1 MKNKST
7 LFLVQA
13 ALIAAVYVVLTLV
26 FAPFSYGEIQ
36 VRISEALTILPF
48 FTPAA
53 IPGLFVGCILAN
65 LLGGAI
71 PLDIAFGS
79 IATLIGAVFTYK
91 LRNSNKWLA
100 PVPPIVANAVL
111 VPFVLRYGYS
121 VNLPIP
127 LMMLT
132 VGAGEIISCGIF
144 GMVLLTALSKYK
156 NTLFGKQAA
165 AQINSKSQIP
175 GKESHKNDFLH
186 RVFLYFT
193 HIFQNISSKNII
205 QDTCHYLLKIFSS

>member
-1 MKNKST
+1 M
-7 LFLVQA
+7 QA

-132 VGAGEIISCGIF
+132 VGAGEIIPAESLEWYFSLHFPSTRIHCLANR
-144 GMVLLTALSKYK
+144 LLLNNFFNLQTRVRGFYAPPY
-156 NTLFGKQAA
+156 
-165 AQINSKSQIP
+165 P
-175 GKESHKNDFLH
+175 DF
-186 RVFLYFT
+186 FLYFFF
-193 HIFQNISSKNII
+193 FQKVLSFSLISFIYFI
-205 QDTCHYLLKIFSS
+205 D